1 MFTRTKEL
9 DSYIN
14 KGIKYIADNILVW
27 GEPVYIDNKF
37 AGYYVDKLTDFLF
50 GEGIKFRQDLINRDH
65 IDRIFDKTIN
75 STYSI
80 YGRRTVFSVE
90 FGSIEQVLVLN
101 LTHDDLVWINV

>member
-1 MFTRTKEL
+1 MFIKTKEIQK
-9 DSYIN
+9 YIE
-14 KGIKYIADNILVW
+14 KGIQYIKEKNIDF
-27 GEPVYIDNKF
+27 GYSVYIDNKF

-50 GEGIKFRQDLINRDH
+50 GEGIKFRQDMINCGH

-80 YGRRTVFSVE
+80 YGRRIVFSVE

-101 LTHDDLVWINV
+101 LTHDDLIWINI